1 MKDRNLELSIRNENT
16 RDKFHTEVV
25 RFKLDQIMKHY
36 KETMQAVDAQFR
48 VADEL
53 LRAGQNEEGE
63 NIWRAQIIFLASA
76 VDFYMHELTKY
87 GLCEIYNENWMD
99 TEKYNHLPM
108 HMEVVE
114 RALKSGEE
122 LDWFLEYIN
131 GYYETVTMVS
141 FESVKAQLN
150 LLGIDLAK
158 VANQA
163 FYEKNGVE
171 KTRDRM
177 KRCLNEL
184 FYRRNIIAHQTDR
197 AHTDAR
203 RYPITKEI
211 VQRFIRDV
219 GKIVEAI
226 HIEVEKK

>member
-87 GLCEIYNENWMD
+87 GLC
-99 TEKYNHLPM
+99 
-108 HMEVVE
+108 
-114 RALKSGEE
+114 
-122 LDWFLEYIN
+122 
-131 GYYETVTMVS
+131 
-141 FESVKAQLN
+141 
-150 LLGIDLAK
+150 
-158 VANQA
+158 
-163 FYEKNGVE
+163 
-171 KTRDRM
+171 
-177 KRCLNEL
+177 
-184 FYRRNIIAHQTDR
+184 
-197 AHTDAR
+197 
-203 RYPITKEI
+203 
-211 VQRFIRDV
+211 
-219 GKIVEAI
+219 
-226 HIEVEKK
+226 

>member
-16 RDKFHTEVV
+16 RD
-25 RFKLDQIMKHY
+25 
-36 KETMQAVDAQFR
+36 
-48 VADEL
+48 
-53 LRAGQNEEGE
+53 
-63 NIWRAQIIFLASA
+63 
-76 VDFYMHELTKY
+76 
-87 GLCEIYNENWMD
+87 
-99 TEKYNHLPM
+99 
-108 HMEVVE
+108 
-114 RALKSGEE
+114 
-122 LDWFLEYIN
+122 

-163 FYEKNGVE
+163 FSEKNGVE

>member
-1 MKDRNLELSIRNENT
+1 
-16 RDKFHTEVV
+16 
-25 RFKLDQIMKHY
+25 
-36 KETMQAVDAQFR
+36 
-48 VADEL
+48 
-53 LRAGQNEEGE
+53 
-63 NIWRAQIIFLASA
+63 
-76 VDFYMHELTKY
+76 MHELTKY
-87 GLCEIYNENWMD
+87 GLCEIYSENWMD

-226 HIEVEKK
+226 HMVFFHHFYHNLAEMFFYYGIVDRMLLLGIICQVEEQGAESVRLNKGFCRNFEDTAALHKWKLLFIAELCLGHFL